1 MTDSLPDNI
10 GKRFGDLSSLPESLV
25 QQIPAARVDDFERQ
39 ILDVLKH
46 QLDGVGTV
54 DEILIGLY
62 RLSGKVEDRTKL
74 AGKLYRMASRQPQ
87 LLRTHEGRRGLYQI
101 S

>member
-1 MTDSLPDNI
+1 MSDSLPENI
-10 GKRFGDLSSLPESLV
+10 GKRFGDLGDLPESLV

-39 ILDVLKH
+39 ILDVLKL
-46 QLDGVGTV
+46 QLDGFGTV

-62 RLSGKVEDRTKL
+62 RLTGKVEDRGKL
-74 AGKLYRMASRQPQ
+74 AGKLYRMVSRQPR
-87 LLRTHEGRRGLYQI
+87 LLKAHDGRRGLYQV

>member
-1 MTDSLPDNI
+1 MTDSLPENV
-10 GKRFGDLSSLPESLV
+10 GKRFGDLSNLPESLV
-25 QQIPAARVDDFERQ
+25 QQIPAARVDDFERL

-62 RLSGKVEDRTKL
+62 RLSGKVEDRVKL
-74 AGKLYRMASRQPQ
+74 AGKLYRMASRQPR
-87 LLRTHEGRRGLYQI
+87 LLKTHEGRRGLYQV